1 MNFQQRKENFPTEK
15 KEFSEKKEDSDIM
28 LIIFT
33 KKETPTIKDQCIDVE
48 RLKGHRI
55 YFI

>member
-33 KKETPTIKDQCIDVE
+33 KKRDANN
-48 RLKGHRI
+48 KGSMH
-55 YFI
+55 

>member
-33 KKETPTIKDQCIDVE
+33 KKETPTINA
-48 RLKGHRI
+48 LM
-55 YFI
+55 